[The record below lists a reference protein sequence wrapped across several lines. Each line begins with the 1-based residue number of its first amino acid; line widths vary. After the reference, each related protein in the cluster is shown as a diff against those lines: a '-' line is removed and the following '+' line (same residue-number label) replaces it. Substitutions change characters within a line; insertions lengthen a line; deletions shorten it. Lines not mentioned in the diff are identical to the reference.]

1 MDCINSTGKLQG
13 FTAIQHNGFSSLRC
27 GGGTGPGDRAASLS
41 SLCAGKLRRSGSDF
55 SLAVPHPPVAC
66 IALFKRQLAT
76 IRKLATLTV
85 DQTDRLHVCVG
96 RHGCRDCSKPMLL
109 ACLLACLSDCPHLDG
124 PPSPPPLLP
133 APCGLLLLLVRLV
146 AWQCYQLGHR
156 RASFCCTMT
165 AGDRWQ

>member
-109 ACLLACLSDCPHLDG
+109 ACLLACLTVHIWTAHLAHLRCCLPPVACSCSWCALWPGSAISSGTDG
-124 PPSPPPLLP
+124 RLSA
-133 APCGLLLLLVRLV
+133 AP
-146 AWQCYQLGHR
+146 
-156 RASFCCTMT
+156 
-165 AGDRWQ
+165 